1 MRAMEP
7 SARQFA
13 GPTPGPGAGSGAR
26 GGGTSTGVG
35 RYLATLRAHV
45 KLILLC
51 VLVTFVAAVAYV
63 KLAPKSYTA
72 TATMLVSPIP
82 PADSVLETV
91 PRLLHGSGDPTTD
104 VLTAA
109 SVVHTQAIA
118 QATAAALHS
127 KDTAAEIL
135 DKVTVVPTDQSSL
148 LSISSSSSD
157 PRQARRLVNTYANQ
171 IVAVR
176 TAQLHAYIASVLPSL
191 KASLA
196 RSPAATTAG
205 GPTAELVQQLEAL
218 QSGPDTTITV
228 ASPAPVPTVPTSPKT
243 SLSLIAGILI
253 GLLVGGALA
262 FGIDALDPP
271 VRAEGDLRER
281 FAVAPVL
288 ARIPQRSGPAR
299 EGPLTPMDLS
309 GVALEQYRTL
319 RATIPMRTR
328 PGKGHTFLVCSAD
341 QAEGKSTTAI
351 GLAAVLAQ
359 SGTDVLLV
367 DADLRRPSI
376 GNALG
381 LRQRPGIEAVLSGEI
396 ELSEAVQQVRLGTAT
411 TLTVLPAQGTGVEHA
426 DQLLAP
432 AAAIRL
438 LQAAE
443 RRAEVIIV
451 DSPPLTAVSDALP
464 FARAVD
470 DVLVVVRL
478 GRTKLSKLTESWELL
493 GHQHT
498 HPSGI
503 ILVGV
508 RPPSGAAYGYNLH
521 NNPADWLATAPPE
534 PARTTSVRTSSSR
547 HR

>member
-13 GPTPGPGAGSGAR
+13 GDGAGDIAGTGAR
-26 GGGTSTGVG
+26 AGSKSTTVG

-45 KLILLC
+45 KLIVLC
-51 VLVTFVAAVAYV
+51 MLVTFAAAVAYV

-82 PADSVLETV
+82 PADSVLQTV
-91 PRLLHGSGDPTTD
+91 PILLHASGDPTTD

-109 SVVHTQAIA
+109 SIVHTQKIA

-127 KDTAAEIL
+127 KDTATQIL
-135 DKVTVVPTDQSSL
+135 GKVSVVPTDQAQL
-148 LSISSSSSD
+148 LSISTSSSD
-157 PRQARRLVNTYANQ
+157 PHQAQRLVNTFASQ

-176 TAQLHAYIASVLPSL
+176 TAQLHHYIASVLPSL
-191 KASLA
+191 KATLA
-196 RSPAATTAG
+196 HSPAAASTTTAD
-205 GPTAELVQQLEAL
+205 LVQQLEAL
-218 QSGPDTTITV
+218 QSGPDSTVTV
-228 ASPAPVPTVPTSPKT
+228 ATLAPLPAVPTSPKT
-243 SLSLIAGILI
+243 SLSLAAGILI
-253 GLLVGGALA
+253 GLLLGSALA

-271 VRAEGDLRER
+271 VRGEGELRER

-288 ARIPQRSGPAR
+288 ARIPQRSGAPR
-299 EGPLTPMDLS
+299 PGPLTPMDLS
-309 GVALEQYRTL
+309 GAALEQYRTL

-328 PGKGHTFLVCSAD
+328 QGKGHTFLVCSAD

-351 GLAAVLAQ
+351 GLAAVIAQ
-359 SGTDVLLV
+359 TGTDVLLI
-367 DADLRRPSI
+367 DADLRRPAI
-376 GNALG
+376 GKAFG
-381 LRQRPGIEAVLSGEI
+381 LRTRPGIEAVLSGEI

-411 TLTVLPAQGTGVEHA
+411 TLSVLPAQGTGVEHA

-478 GRTKLSKLTESWELL
+478 GRTKLSKLSESWELL